1 MNLLGD
7 CRNESL
13 VDLLFGSVSELAR
26 LIEEHGDEFSI
37 GPVVVRY
44 DAETDI
50 HTFFG
55 RRVV

>member
-26 LIEEHGDEFSI
+26 LIEVHGDVLLWSDTMPKRIFIPFLVGEW
-37 GPVVVRY
+37 Y
-44 DAETDI
+44 NA
-50 HTFFG
+50 
-55 RRVV
+55 